1 MTGAAP
7 SLSPKQVIE
16 RLRRPPTEGA
26 PARGDHDLNPGM
38 EPAQSLT
45 PAAVLVPLV
54 THLDG
59 LTAMFTQRTDHL
71 LHHAGQIS
79 FPGGHMDPG
88 DDTPEETA
96 ASRAAFAA
104 AAKEAPQLA
113 AYLDHHMPFYEKLR
127 ALAL

>member
-1 MTGAAP
+1 MTGATP

-96 ASRAAFAA
+96 LR
-104 AAKEAPQLA
+104 ETHEEIGLPPDQVELIAPLSQVMLSTT
-113 AYLDHHMPFYEKLR
+113 L
-127 ALAL
+127 